1 MFARKLGFKD
11 TVIHGA
17 YIISQFSKLIGNK
30 LPGNG
35 SLILFSEYKFHY
47 PAYKNRKIVIEGK
60 VVSWSK
66 STSTYNL
73 DLVAKY
79 KDGRIISLVM
89 LQSEQN
95 YEKVII
101 TGSSSS
107 IGRSIQKSSKTKN
120 INFFCQL
127 NNGNKIIKKNIKN
140 FEADFLK
147 KNSLDRFCK
156 KLIAEKVTYNSLV
169 HLPSAKLKLKR
180 FFEYDWKEIQSQ
192 IDIQV
197 KSIINIISSLIRSN
211 KISDKFKII
220 ILTSYI
226 TKNNQYPKGFTS
238 YFLAKI
244 LLEGYIDVLKKE
256 FANNKIKVL
265 VIRPKIFNSPLHSNL
280 PPIYKAKNLQKKN
293 NELVKTTNKI
303 INLIC

>member
-1 MFARKLGFKD
+1 MK
-11 TVIHGA
+11 
-17 YIISQFSKLIGNK
+17 
-30 LPGNG
+30 
-35 SLILFSEYKFHY
+35 
-47 PAYKNRKIVIEGK
+47 
-60 VVSWSK
+60 
-66 STSTYNL
+66 
-73 DLVAKY
+73 
-79 KDGRIISLVM
+79 
-89 LQSEQN
+89 
-95 YEKVII
+95 KVII
-101 TGSSSS
+101 TGSSHQQEDQSKS
-107 IGRSIQKSSKTKN
+107 HQKQK
-120 INFFCQL
+120 NFFCQL

-226 TKNNQYPKGFTS
+226 TKNNQYPKGLL
-238 YFLAKI
+238 YF
-244 LLEGYIDVLKKE
+244 
-256 FANNKIKVL
+256 
-265 VIRPKIFNSPLHSNL
+265 S
-280 PPIYKAKNLQKKN
+280 
-293 NELVKTTNKI
+293 
-303 INLIC
+303 